1 MQSTED
7 LKKIASQVRRDI
19 IRMVLYFGVMDQDPA
34 TWTREGNGQDTFIL
48 SAGHLTP
55 MYYSILSRAGY
66 FPTSELASFRKFGTR
81 LQGHPS
87 IRKGLPGVFQAAGS
101 LGQGLSVAV
110 GMALG
115 KKLAKDNHSVY
126 VLCGD
131 GESEEGQIWE
141 AAMFAAHHKVD
152 NLVAMTDLNGQQID
166 GTTEDVAG
174 LGDLD
179 AGGHATEEIHR
190 VRLRRV
196 RDRRV
201 SDLDRRDGSGEVLT
215 LDRTVADD
223 HGFFEHFG
231 VLFQD
236 DVETGLVSH
245 GDRLG
250 NVTDGRDFEDCV
262 GGHAQGESAV
272 DIRHRAGGRA
282 PDDDS
287 YADERFAVGVRHLA
301 GNLTRLGECGQRG
314 RQHHG
319 EKNEFLFH
327 WAVVYSWL

>member
-1 MQSTED
+1 MRSTED

-19 IRMVLYFGVMDQDPA
+19 IRMVSLAKSGHPGGSMSSTDFMTALYFGVMDQDPA

-115 KKLAKDNHSVY
+115 KKLAKDGHKVY

-131 GESEEGQIWE
+131 GETEEGEIWE

-152 NLVAMTDLNGQQID
+152 NLIAMTDVNGQQID
-166 GTTEDVAG
+166 GTTENVAG
-174 LGDLD
+174 LGDLEAKYKAFGWETVSAD
-179 AGGHATEEIHR
+179 GHDMDKILEAFAKAKE
-190 VRLRRV
+190 L
-196 RDRRV
+196 
-201 SDLDRRDGSGEVLT
+201 SGKGKPVMI
-215 LDRTVADD
+215 
-223 HGFFEHFG
+223 
-231 VLFQD
+231 LFQTEMGHGVD
-236 DVETGLVSH
+236 FMAGTHKWHGSVPNDEQCKVALSQLDETL
-245 GDRLG
+245 GD
-250 NVTDGRDFEDCV
+250 F
-262 GGHAQGESAV
+262 
-272 DIRHRAGGRA
+272 
-282 PDDDS
+282 
-287 YADERFAVGVRHLA
+287 
-301 GNLTRLGECGQRG
+301 
-314 RQHHG
+314 
-319 EKNEFLFH
+319 
-327 WAVVYSWL
+327 